1 MLLRCASTATGD
13 LLVMQL
19 SLQCRHMQFYGYLD
33 DLGAFVESLDAFLSM
48 KESVHQKKVTN
59 KACGFTVSA
68 TKFQ

>member
-1 MLLRCASTATGD
+1 
-13 LLVMQL
+13 
-19 SLQCRHMQFYGYLD
+19 MQFYGYLD